1 MMELT
6 DGQSTDKILSGVFEA
21 KYAYYRRC
29 CQLRTNGE
37 QCKGPAMK
45 GENVCYSHYNQAELA
60 RFHDRQRRNLLGA
73 LLVASGSTVEAR
85 RALHRVSVALMAGH
99 IDEKTAG
106 RLLVEIEKMI
116 SAADRGRPTPRDRG

>member
-1 MMELT
+1 MLELT
-6 DGQSTDKILSGVFEA
+6 DERNMQARPALESADR
-21 KYAYYRRC
+21 YAYYQRC
-29 CQLRTNGE
+29 CQLRNNGE

-45 GENVCYSHYNQAELA
+45 GESVCYIHFNQAELA

-85 RALHRVSVALMAGH
+85 RALHRVSMALVAGQ

-106 RLLVEIEKMI
+106 RLIVDIQNLMSV
-116 SAADRGRPTPRDRG
+116 